1 MEYSLMMRDD
11 LQENHWE
18 DVIFMQL
25 KEKGQNILCI
35 SSQNAMK

>member
-25 KEKGQNILCI
+25 KEKGPRN
-35 SSQNAMK
+35 